1 MKLVCATTTAACVG
15 GAYRPPAANPHVPQG
30 ISQSWVEAPP
40 CLGTGEKGGPGLT
53 PPQGSRT
60 REFLPPAATSPRLPL
75 HLSLVRR
82 PVTGIQPPPSCL
94 DRVITGY
101 YTDHLHGHLQVIS
114 ITLSY
119 LSAHFVPHNIC
130 LIRLLCSLSM
140 LQ

>member
-1 MKLVCATTTAACVG
+1 VEQEPWPCMG
-15 GAYRPPAANPHVPQG
+15 GAHPPPAAKPPAPQN
-30 ISQSWVEAPP
+30 IAQSWLGAPP
-40 CLGTGEKGGPGLT
+40 CTGAREQGGPGLS
-53 PPQGSRT
+53 PP
-60 REFLPPAATSPRLPL
+60 REPALWRLCPPPSTQPSPAAAAEPGQTPCYWNSA
-75 HLSLVRR
+75 SS
-82 PVTGIQPPPSCL
+82 SCL

-119 LSAHFVPHNIC
+119 LSAHFLPHNIC